1 MKTEKTIKKK
11 TPTATAKAAP
21 VEAEANDLQA
31 APKRKS
37 TVKAVTPEVPT
48 LTMKTVPELNRSITT
63 GTTEAATAQRITTQP
78 MPATS
83 RDITAE
89 QIAQRA
95 YLLWE
100 QQGRP
105 HGRDVANWLLAESQ
119 LKQEVSLA
127 A

>member
-48 LTMKTVPELNRSITT
+48 LTVKTVPELNRGIATGATETT
-63 GTTEAATAQRITTQP
+63 TVQRITTKP
-78 MPATS
+78 MPAT
-83 RDITAE
+83 RREITAE

-95 YLLWE
+95 YILWE